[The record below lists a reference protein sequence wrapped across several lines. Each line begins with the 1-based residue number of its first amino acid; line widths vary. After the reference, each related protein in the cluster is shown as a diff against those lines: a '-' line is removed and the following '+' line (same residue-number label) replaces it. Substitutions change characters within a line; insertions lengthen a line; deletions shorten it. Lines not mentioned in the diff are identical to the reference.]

1 MNIFAAIWCT
11 LGCGIL
17 AGILTTL
24 IRLIIESEKP
34 VWTDFKYNIRE
45 VKNKVV
51 SKDTWKKEETST
63 HDVELTFDSFKRF
76 VDLNSEGWS
85 WKREYGIYSCNPC
98 FQPSRKE
105 YYYIRFKTYK
115 DYVKAAAYWHNL
127 GEMKSKRK
135 QELAE
140 AKNTAEFLAIQK
152 RRAKE
157 AEEQTARQMRES
169 EEQIMEILER
179 LKNESVV
186 PTLTPPAPSAS
197 VSLTDTGKTITVTQ
211 DWMDIQPAQDSYY
224 VLCGN
229 GQVLKFHTRLEA
241 EQEYINH
248 L

>member
-1 MNIFAAIWCT
+1 MLLEILVGLIALAALCSFIHIGINIAMDNEPSIYSNF
-11 LGCGIL
+11 
-17 AGILTTL
+17 
-24 IRLIIESEKP
+24 RFSR
-34 VWTDFKYNIRE
+34 RE
-45 VKNKVV
+45 MWNKVC

-63 HDVELTFDSFKRF
+63 HDVELTFESFKRF

-115 DYVKAAAYWHNL
+115 DYVKAVAYWHKL

-140 AKNTAEFLAIQK
+140 AKNTAEFLAVQK
-152 RRAKE
+152 QRAKE
-157 AEEQTARQMRES
+157 TEEQAARQMQES
-169 EEQIMEILER
+169 EKQIMEILER

-186 PTLTPPAPSAS
+186 PTLTPPTPSAS
-197 VSLTDTGKTITVTQ
+197 VSLNDIGKTITVTQ
-211 DWMDIQPAQDSYY
+211 NWMDVQPIQDSYC
-224 VLCGN
+224 VLCSN
-229 GQVLKFHTRLEA
+229 GEVLKFLTRLEA
-241 EQEYINH
+241 EQEYMKR